1 MTHPLGSSPVSVS
14 RLGFGAAS
22 LGNLYRAIDDD
33 QAAATVAAAW
43 QAGVRYYD
51 TAPHYGIGLSERR
64 LGAVLRAHSRAD
76 YTVSTKVGRILVP
89 GGEGSD
95 LANGF
100 DTPATHHRVWD
111 FSADGV
117 RRSLDASLTRLGL
130 DRVDIVLMHD
140 PDESDQ
146 PERALTEAYPA
157 LDALRREKVIGAIG
171 VGSKDVPTLLRFA
184 AETDVDA
191 LMIAGRYTL
200 LEQPALDAVLPACS
214 ARGISVLNAGIFN
227 SGLLASPWPDA
238 SRPYEY
244 GTAPAEV
251 VHRAQAI
258 ATLCRAYE
266 VTLPQAAIAFAGAH
280 PAVASVVVGAGRPGH
295 IETSAAWH
303 AAPSPPAGLWDD
315 LRAQGLLRPDAPV
328 PAPARPS

>member
-1 MTHPLGSSPVSVS
+1 MTQPLGSSPVSVS

-33 QAAATVAAAW
+33 QADDTVVAAW
-43 QAGVRYYD
+43 RVGVRYFD
-51 TAPHYGIGLSERR
+51 TAPHYGLGLSEER
-64 LGAVLRAHSRAD
+64 LGAALRAYPRAE
-76 YTVSTKVGRILVP
+76 YTLSTKVGRLLVP

-117 RRSLDASLTRLGL
+117 RRSLEASLTRLGL
-130 DRVDIVLMHD
+130 DHIDIVLMHD
-140 PDESDQ
+140 PDASDQ
-146 PERALTEAYPA
+146 PDRAVSEAYPA
-157 LDALRREKVIGAIG
+157 LDELRRDKVIGAIG

-184 AETDVDA
+184 TETDVDA

-227 SGLLASPWPDA
+227 SGLLATDWPDA

-244 GTAPAEV
+244 GAAPPEV
-251 VHRAQAI
+251 VRRAQAI
-258 ATLCRAYE
+258 AACCRAHG
-266 VTLPQAAIAFAGAH
+266 VALPHAAIAFAGAH
-280 PAVASVVVGAGRPGH
+280 PAIASVVVGAGRPSH
-295 IETSAAWH
+295 IEADGAWQ
-303 AAPSPPAGLWDD
+303 AAPLPDGLWRD
-315 LRAQGLLRPDAPV
+315 LRERGLLRADAPV
-328 PAPARPS
+328 PGPAVTS